1 VRIALAVT
9 GGVDRSGRDKVI
21 PSLLWLIERLA
32 RHHDVAVYVLRYHEQ
47 PCTYPLLGAT
57 VNDLGRPRGLR
68 RQYSRLVDA
77 LRRDGPFDV
86 VHAYWALPAGLVAAA
101 AGRRLRVPTVVTFD
115 SGEFVGIPDI
125 DYGLQ
130 LRWRHR
136 RAVNAT
142 VRLATRVTVCSG
154 YMERLARRH
163 KAIPVIVP
171 LGVDVS
177 LFSPA
182 IRQDEGPPWRLVHV
196 ARLNPVKDQRTLL
209 HALRRVIDRVPTVH
223 LDIAGEDTMGG
234 AIKDLAR
241 QLGVDAHVTFH
252 GALPSHRLADLYRT
266 AHLFVLSSRHEAAA
280 VVVLEAAASGVPI
293 VGTSVDYVAD
303 WAPERAVAV
312 PPEDPTALGDAIIAT
327 IANPAERQRLA
338 ASAREWALA
347 HDADWTARQFTE
359 LYRELAAKHP

>member
-1 VRIALAVT
+1 
-9 GGVDRSGRDKVI
+9 
-21 PSLLWLIERLA
+21 
-32 RHHDVAVYVLRYHEQ
+32 
-47 PCTYPLLGAT
+47 
-57 VNDLGRPRGLR
+57 
-68 RQYSRLVDA
+68 
-77 LRRDGPFDV
+77 
-86 VHAYWALPAGLVAAA
+86 
-101 AGRRLRVPTVVTFD
+101 VVTCD

-154 YMERLARRH
+154 YMARLARGH
-163 KAIPVIVP
+163 KAIPVIIP

-182 IRQDEGPPWRLVHV
+182 IRHDNGPPWRLVHV
-196 ARLNPVKDQRTLL
+196 ARRNPVKDQPTLL
-209 HALRRVIDRVPTVH
+209 HALRRVIDRVPMVH

-234 AIKDLAR
+234 AINDLAR

-252 GALPSHRLADLYRT
+252 GVLPSRRLADLYRT

-293 VGTSVDYVAD
+293 VGTSVDYLAD

-312 PPEDPTALGDAIIAT
+312 PAANPAALADAIIAT
-327 IANPAERQRLA
+327 LGNPAERQRLA

-347 HDADWTARQFTE
+347 HDADWTARKFID
-359 LYRELAAKHP
+359 LYEALVRSSRSG